1 MRSVAARGHPEFG
14 ALPCSLTAAGGKES
28 SPLTASTTR
37 KTMRPMLASDQP
49 VGKDQKAEKA
59 DAKKE
64 GHGPRTPMLSPEY
77 REIEARV
84 Q

>member
-1 MRSVAARGHPEFG
+1 MKETDRNQRQADNSAKHDCRPHGRHGARLGKLEMRAV
-14 ALPCSLTAAGGKES
+14 GG
-28 SPLTASTTR
+28 T
-37 KTMRPMLASDQP
+37 LASDQP

-77 REIEARV
+77 REIEVRV